1 VVYDEAPAAA
11 PAAPAAPVPAAAPV
25 EAAAAAAPAASAGE
39 PTLHDFVLNLLQD
52 PTAMQA
58 FDLDPSGCLKN
69 AGLTDITPADVHDVI
84 PLVTDL
90 VPTAGL
96 PGVGALPG
104 LPSVPG
110 LDVAVPSF
118 DSLPS
123 VPGLDGLPSV
133 SSVPSLDELTSSLSL
148 DLDGGATSDG
158 GFAALAGNSPLG
170 ALGSRGELDTDLDG
184 GVGAGVLGVQETP
197 LGQLGLGV
205 WGTAG
210 TEGVNVG
217 ADIYTPLA
225 DVKAASFNS
234 TDGSQLLYLDT
245 DSSNGTESDALG
257 VQQDLL
263 PTLPAVGDLAKGLSD
278 PTAAASAIAGA
289 VPALPAVPGLPQLPV
304 SDLPLPSVPELP
316 VDLPAVPALPVAD
329 LNSSVDGA
337 QNTANGAV
345 DGGQSGSLPDLGGH
359 LPNLPDVGGLL
370 PNLPVNLPDL
380 PVHLPQLPVELP
392 SVVPNLPVAGGID
405 APSVVGDVVDHTGLG
420 GVLNNNP
427 VTDTVHNIVPDLH
440 LGL

>member
-1 VVYDEAPAAA
+1 
-11 PAAPAAPVPAAAPV
+11 
-25 EAAAAAAPAASAGE
+25 
-39 PTLHDFVLNLLQD
+39 VLNLLQD

-58 FDLDPSGCLKN
+58 FDLDPAGCLKN

-90 VPTAGL
+90 VPTGGL
-96 PGVGALPG
+96 PGLGALPGLDSLPLDG

-110 LDVAVPSF
+110 V
-118 DSLPS
+118 
-123 VPGLDGLPSV
+123 G
-133 SSVPSLDELTSSLSL
+133 VPSLDDLASSLSL
-148 DLDGGATSDG
+148 DGGLTSDG
-158 GFAALAGNSPLG
+158 VWGTVEGDNPLG
-170 ALGSRGELDTDLDG
+170 ALNASGLAEVGSDGLKAAALGLQDTPLGKLGVGVWGEGGLDGAHG
-184 GVGAGVLGVQETP
+184 GVGVYSP
-197 LGQLGLGV
+197 LGDLETAVNTELH
-205 WGTAG
+205 GTQG
-210 TEGVNVG
+210 
-217 ADIYTPLA
+217 
-225 DVKAASFNS
+225 
-234 TDGSQLLYLDT
+234 LYLDAGAST
-245 DSSNGTESDALG
+245 SSDHYIGVATEDGLA
-257 VQQDLL
+257 VHQNVL
-263 PTLPAVGDLAKGLSD
+263 PNLPAVGDLAKGLSD

-316 VDLPAVPALPVAD
+316 VDLPAVPALPVGDLGNSVAGVQDAATGAAD
-329 LNSSVDGA
+329 AGNIG
-337 QNTANGAV
+337 
-345 DGGQSGSLPDLGGH
+345 GSLPDLGGH

-380 PVHLPQLPVELP
+380 PVHLPNLPVELP
-392 SVVPNLPVAGGID
+392 SLPSLPIAGGVD